1 MALPTAAVIGI
12 IVAALLLL
20 CSVAA
25 IVFYTARLRKVRR
38 RRKILEDS
46 TDTFLARASRVEKSR
61 EASDT
66 PLLFEPLDFEAQ
78 AYDYLPK
85 STLQGSRPPPKLS
98 PVRRSPSSERP
109 SPSHG
114 RSRSRESSAPSTIS
128 RNTAQ
133 TPLTPQMLADPW
145 NVHQPLRPPALI
157 PPGSGA
163 SFSSSASSLSPA
175 TPSTSSFSP
184 LSPNQNQSSP
194 RKSPP
199 NLTPLVIPSKP
210 KKTVTPAA
218 YASQRPVATID
229 PLSSATTVKPLS
241 IPSQPRS
248 HNRGVSLAD
257 PGLSQSHSRGVSL
270 VDSGSQSHSRGVS
283 LADPGFAPANILV
296 RTSSDA
302 ETDSASLY
310 SQSSAFT
317 QGHRAPWAD
326 VANAPSVPEIP
337 DRFKEYYALSRTQS
351 NSLGDPR
358 GSTESRDSRALGKT
372 SGSVDLKETGTR
384 GSEDTKDSGALSRR
398 SSIDVDINAGGFSNV
413 NSSPGLKLPPPPETP
428 LDEDPLTRSSTNVGR
443 LLKARAKRQNQD
455 DTMLSRNASKI
466 SRIERDDSIKSIR
479 SVATLKPAED
489 KKESYAQR
497 MKRIRVSRTAI
508 AEESESGSTKSPA
521 SITSPGLQSSP
532 LEQPSSS
539 IPRSPK
545 TLPSLTTQSLPNPF
559 EASPSVSPSTTIGT
573 MGTSGTSVI
582 APSYDPFSTEAIKA
596 YPLPLNRKLA
606 LPTAPPVKDD
616 GASDNQSVVPEV
628 GNVGTVVPAPR
639 Y

>member
-1 MALPTAAVIGI
+1 
-12 IVAALLLL
+12 
-20 CSVAA
+20 
-25 IVFYTARLRKVRR
+25 
-38 RRKILEDS
+38 
-46 TDTFLARASRVEKSR
+46 
-61 EASDT
+61 
-66 PLLFEPLDFEAQ
+66 
-78 AYDYLPK
+78 
-85 STLQGSRPPPKLS
+85 
-98 PVRRSPSSERP
+98 
-109 SPSHG
+109 
-114 RSRSRESSAPSTIS
+114 
-128 RNTAQ
+128 
-133 TPLTPQMLADPW
+133 MLADPW

-184 LSPNQNQSSP
+184 PSPNQNQSSP

-257 PGLSQSHSRGVSL
+257 PGPSQSHSRGVSL
-270 VDSGSQSHSRGVS
+270 SQSHSRGVS
-283 LADPGFAPANILV
+283 LADPGFAPPEVPANLV

-302 ETDSASLY
+302 ETDSASVY

-326 VANAPSVPEIP
+326 AANAPSVPEIP
-337 DRFKEYYALSRTQS
+337 DRFKEYYALSRAQS
-351 NSLGDPR
+351 NSLGDAR
-358 GSTESRDSRALGKT
+358 GSTEFRFSRALGKS
-372 SGSVDLKETGTR
+372 SGSVDLKETGAR
-384 GSEDTKDSGALSRR
+384 DSEDTKDSAALSRR

-489 KKESYAQR
+489 KKEAMHRGWKEYGSVGWSLWRNQ
-497 MKRIRVSRTAI
+497 SR
-508 AEESESGSTKSPA
+508 STKSPA
-521 SITSPGLQSSP
+521 SITSPGLQSPP
-532 LEQPSSS
+532 LEQRPLLPGYLKLSLRLQLNLFPVPLRLHHPFHHLPLSVLWELPVRASLLLLTILFHWSYQSLSPSSQ
-539 IPRSPK
+539 PE
-545 TLPSLTTQSLPNPF
+545 TCPSDGTT
-559 EASPSVSPSTTIGT
+559 
-573 MGTSGTSVI
+573 
-582 APSYDPFSTEAIKA
+582 
-596 YPLPLNRKLA
+596 R
-606 LPTAPPVKDD
+606 
-616 GASDNQSVVPEV
+616 
-628 GNVGTVVPAPR
+628 
-639 Y
+639 